1 MDVRPALRLF
11 RFGVFEA
18 DLENARLTRR
28 GVRIRLQEQPFTIL
42 AILLERSGQIVTREE
57 LRQKLWPEGTHVSF
71 DGSLNAALNRLRS
84 ALDDDADNPRFIETI
99 PKRGYRF
106 IAPVKVDESARPV
119 ASGLSPPLV
128 PLPPRLPAAN
138 EPAADSRAPGFIVSN
153 RRWLLTLAAGALV
166 LGLGA
171 FVLLHRRGTPSS
183 VSAESKSI
191 DIGSLRRSVAVLG
204 FQNASGR
211 PSDAWLSTALAEMLR
226 TELGAGSKLRVV
238 PGENVAQFR
247 AGAPWSQTDSLSRQ
261 TSSRVGK
268 ALDSDLLV
276 LGSFAALGDP
286 QSGSVRVDFR
296 LQDAQTGEILYE
308 GAESGSEKQFFGL
321 VATIGTDL
329 RQRLGLPMI
338 SESEEAGVIS
348 SLPSDPDANRFYS
361 LGLQKLR
368 DEDVAAA
375 KDLFLQ
381 AEQIAPNFPLVHLAL
396 YRSWGALG
404 YDKKAS
410 AEVSKAFGLS
420 ASLPETDRLL
430 IQGAYYYSLH
440 DHEKAVGAYRAL
452 FSIYPDSVDYGLNL
466 FNALNAAGR
475 HEEALAVIRQLRS
488 LPAPASDDPH
498 IDFAQSLAQTNG
510 QDAQPFLDRAIA
522 KAAAQGQ
529 KHLYARFRLQQCINE
544 VYGPHPQ
551 GGVAHCQEA
560 YDIFM
565 AAGNRLLAA
574 DALRTMGD
582 RRGSK
587 GDISGARDLY
597 GRALALLTPLGEH
610 EKTGVVL
617 NNMAITYENQG
628 QIDQSEKL
636 YRQAAETWTECG
648 DLLHAGVAI
657 GNLADVLLE
666 RGRLRQAESEYEKAR
681 KQIEGADPNSDVGYE
696 LYSIATVR
704 LYEGDIA
711 GAKHFTGQAL
721 AMARG
726 LKSTGDI
733 ANANE
738 VLGAIQMAADDLPG
752 ARDSFRQAIA
762 ILSQK
767 GGTGSVAEAQ
777 AALAG
782 VSIEERDFSEAE
794 ALLRK
799 SLAEF
804 RTESALM
811 DEIHAETDLSRAL
824 LHQGKLADARQT
836 ISDAMVLDKD
846 TRDPSLRLPV
856 AIMDARIQAEEL
868 VSRTKSRPDF
878 AEPRRKFLNAL
889 STAHQLGYY
898 GIECDARLAQAELE
912 VRENSPAARVHLAQ
926 LARDSHAHG
935 LNLVSRKAA
944 TLANSI
950 SASSEKPRPH

>member
-1 MDVRPALRLF
+1 ML
-11 RFGVFEA
+11 
-18 DLENARLTRR
+18 
-28 GVRIRLQEQPFTIL
+28 LQ
-42 AILLERSGQIVTREE
+42 RSGQIVTREE
-57 LRQKLWPEGTHVSF
+57 LRQELWPEGTYVGF

-106 IAPVKVDESARPV
+106 IAPVKVDESAGPV
-119 ASGLSPPLV
+119 ASDLTPPLV
-128 PLPPRLPAAN
+128 PLPPQSPAAN
-138 EPAADSRAPGFIVSN
+138 GPAADARTPGFIVSN
-153 RRWLLTLAAGALV
+153 RRWLLTLGATALV
-166 LGLGA
+166 FGLGA
-171 FVLLHRRGTPSS
+171 FVLLHKRGTPSS
-183 VSAESKSI
+183 VSAESESI

-211 PSDAWLSTALAEMLR
+211 PSDAWLSTALEEMLR
-226 TELGAGSKLRVV
+226 TELGAGGKLRVV

-276 LGSFAALGDP
+276 LGSFATLGDP

-321 VATIGTDL
+321 VATVGTDL
-329 RQRLGLPMI
+329 RERLGLPMI

-368 DEDVAAA
+368 EEDVAAA

-381 AEQIAPNFPLVHLAL
+381 AEQIAPNFPLVHLML

-410 AEVSKAFGLS
+410 AEVKKAFDLS
-420 ASLPETDRLL
+420 ANLPETDRLF
-430 IQGAYYYSLH
+430 IQGSYYYSLH
-440 DHEKAVGAYRAL
+440 DHEKAVATYRAL

-488 LPAPASDDPH
+488 LPTPASDDPH

-510 QDAQPFLDRAIA
+510 QDAQPFLDRGIA

-529 KHLYARFRLQQCINE
+529 RNLYARFRLQQCINE

-551 GGVAHCQEA
+551 GGVAHCQEG

-587 GDISGARDLY
+587 GDISGARELY
-597 GRALALLTPLGEH
+597 QRALALLTPLGEH

-628 QIDQSEKL
+628 QIEQSEKL

-666 RGRLRQAESEYEKAR
+666 RGQLRQAESEYERAR
-681 KQIEGADPNSDVGYE
+681 KQIEDADPNSDVGYE

-711 GAKHFTGQAL
+711 GAQHFTGQAL
-721 AMARG
+721 TMAREF
-726 LKSTGDI
+726 KNTGDI
-733 ANANE
+733 ASANE
-738 VLGAIQMAADDLPG
+738 VLGAIQIAADDLPG
-752 ARDSFRQAIA
+752 ARDSFQQAIA
-762 ILSQK
+762 ILSPK
-767 GGTGSVAEAQ
+767 ESKGSVAEAE
-777 AALAG
+777 AALAEVFVEQG
-782 VSIEERDFSEAE
+782 KFVEAE
-794 ALLRK
+794 QALRK
-799 SLAEF
+799 SLSEF
-804 RTESALM
+804 RTENAVM
-811 DEIHAETDLSRAL
+811 DEIRTETDLSRAL
-824 LHQGKLADARQT
+824 LHQEKLADARQA
-836 ISDAMVLDKD
+836 ISDVL
-846 TRDPSLRLPV
+846 TLAGSSRDPSLKLPA
-856 AIMDARIQAEEL
+856 AIMDARIEAAEIS
-868 VSRTKSRPDF
+868 SRTKSRPNF
-878 AEPRRKFLNAL
+878 AEPRRKLLNAL
-889 STAHQLGYY
+889 STAHHLGYY
-898 GIECDARLAQAELE
+898 GIECDTRLALAELE
-912 VRENSPAARVHLAQ
+912 VRENSPSANNDLTQ
-926 LARDSHAHG
+926 LARDAREHG
-935 LNLVSRKAA
+935 LNLVSRKAT
-944 TLANSI
+944 TLADSL
-950 SASSEKPRPH
+950 SASTGKPRAH

>member
-1 MDVRPALRLF
+1 MNVRGGPRLF

-18 DLENARLTRR
+18 DLENARLTRK

-42 AILLERSGQIVTREE
+42 AMLLERSGQIVTREE
-57 LRQKLWPEGTHVSF
+57 LRQKLWPEGTYVGF

-84 ALDDDADNPRFIETI
+84 ALDDDADNPRFVETI

-106 IAPVKVDESARPV
+106 IAPVKVDESAAPV
-119 ASGLSPPLV
+119 TTELKPPPV
-128 PLPPRLPAAN
+128 PLPP
-138 EPAADSRAPGFIVSN
+138 PAADGPAAASPAPRFILSD
-153 RRWLLTLAAGALV
+153 RRWLVTLAAAALA

-171 FVLLHRRGTPSS
+171 FVLLHKRGTPSS

-211 PSDAWLSTALAEMLR
+211 PSDAWLSTALTEMLR
-226 TELGAGSKLRVV
+226 TELGSGGKLRVV

-247 AGAPWSQTDSLSRQ
+247 AGAPWSQTDSLSRE
-261 TSSRVGK
+261 TASHIGK

-321 VATIGTDL
+321 VATVGTDL

-348 SLPSDPDANRFYS
+348 SLPSDPEANRFYS
-361 LGLQKLR
+361 LGLQKMR
-368 DEDVAAA
+368 EEDVAAA
-375 KDLFLQ
+375 RDLFLQ
-381 AEQIAPNFPLVHLAL
+381 AEQIAPNFPLVHLMLGYA
-396 YRSWGALG
+396 WGALG
-404 YDKKAS
+404 YDKRSA
-410 AEVSKAFGLS
+410 AEVKKAFELS
-420 ASLPETDRLL
+420 GNLPETDRLS
-430 IQGAYYYSLH
+430 IQAAYYDSLH
-440 DHEKAVGAYRAL
+440 DRDKAAAAYRAL
-452 FSIYPDSVDYGLNL
+452 FSVYPDSVDYGLHL
-466 FNALNAAGR
+466 FDVLNNAGR
-475 HEEALAVIRQLRS
+475 HEEALAVIRQLRA
-488 LPAPASDDPH
+488 LPPPASDSPR
-498 IDFAQSLAQTNG
+498 IDFAESLAQTNG

-529 KHLYARFRLQQCINE
+529 KLLYARFRLRQCIGQ
-544 VYGPHPQ
+544 VYGPRPQ

-560 YDIFM
+560 YDIFI

-587 GDISGARDLY
+587 GDLSGARELY
-597 GRALALLTPLGEH
+597 QRALALLTPLGEH

-636 YRQAAETWTECG
+636 YRQAAQTWTECG

-666 RGRLRQAESEYEKAR
+666 RGQLRQAESEYEKAR
-681 KQIEGADPNSDVGYE
+681 RQIEAADPNSGPAYQ

-721 AMARG
+721 SMARDVKDTASVAG
-726 LKSTGDI
+726 AL
-733 ANANE
+733 E
-738 VLGAIQMAADDLPG
+738 VLGAIQIASDELPG
-752 ARDSFRQAIA
+752 ARDSFQQAIA
-762 ILSQK
+762 ILSLKESK
-767 GGTGSVAEAQ
+767 GSIAEAQ
-777 AALAG
+777 AALAE
-782 VSIEERDFSEAE
+782 VLLEEGKSAEAE
-794 ALLRK
+794 QALRK

-804 RTESALM
+804 RTENAVM
-811 DEIHAETDLSRAL
+811 DEIHTETDLSRAL
-824 LHQGKLADARQT
+824 LHQQKLADARET
-836 ISDAMVLDKD
+836 ISDAL
-846 TRDPSLRLPV
+846 TLAAASRDPSLKLPA
-856 AIMDARIQAEEL
+856 AILDARIEAAEIS
-868 VSRTKSRPDF
+868 SRAKSRPNF
-878 AEPRRKFLNAL
+878 SAPRRKLLKVL

-898 GIECDARLAQAELE
+898 GIECDARLALAELA
-912 VRENSPAARVHLAQ
+912 VRENSPSANNQLAQ
-926 LARDSHAHG
+926 LAREARAHDM
-935 LNLVSRKAA
+935 NLVSRKAA
-944 TLANSI
+944 ALADSL
-950 SASSEKPRPH
+950 SASAEKPRAH